1 MGDVDGP
8 SDDSL
13 IHAVVKQV
21 VTLAAATGEHAADL
35 VKELDLTE
43 ALAGALWRL
52 DPDGPPPS
60 MRALAATLNC
70 DPSTVTFLTDRLEQ
84 RGLIQRR
91 PAPTDRRQKIITLT
105 RRGVEVRARLVQ
117 AFTVGSPLARL
128 SPDDQQH
135 LYALLA
141 KAGADPSQFT
151 CRAAAS
157 AVPREP

>member
-1 MGDVDGP
+1 MGDADGY

-21 VTLAAATGEHAADL
+21 VTLAAVTGDLAADL

-91 PAPTDRRQKIITLT
+91 PAPTDRRQKIISLT

-117 AFTVGSPLARL
+117 AFTAGSPLARL

-141 KAGADPSQFT
+141 KAGADPNQFT

-157 AVPREP
+157 AAPREP